1 MRGIGS
7 TLLALGALTVLTL
20 AAPRET
26 RAQDDP
32 PPDSA
37 GVAPDSAAAAAAAA
51 AAEADSVAADSL
63 VGELPGEL
71 VGALRDSTE
80 EARFAVLAD
89 PLQPPDEL
97 VAARVIS
104 WDRARIRRSN
114 ALTLMELL
122 AEMIPG
128 SLTLRAG
135 FVSGPHHLLDG
146 PFGPGALELR
156 VDGRP
161 LPPLIGSQHDL
172 SEFPIGTIDAI
183 RVTRMAS
190 GWRVELTTV
199 RRTDRRGYSRI
210 EAASGDP
217 NLESLR
223 LVYTNGFGSNFAMNA
238 GFELLDAD
246 SPSSDLQAFSGG
258 VSWMPGGGNSGVELQ
273 YERVGFDRVVGE
285 AATRKGAR
293 SRLMLGGRFELTD
306 DLQASAWFGEAGR
319 EIDPDEAGLDP
330 GSSDDAILAGA
341 ELRGVWP
348 IGWASVGGTYGDE
361 AWLPSFEAQLGGG
374 VGIGSIVS
382 LDASARIG
390 SWDDFSTRDT
400 RLGAR
405 IHLPISGLSAR
416 AEVATGIRGVPYAAG
431 DSVRADSVG
440 YDGLSAGLDLDAG
453 PFRIGASVER
463 QKVDRQ
469 FGFGT
474 GFDDGGVIGP
484 EADVVSLVG
493 YADIPLLPLSFL
505 GSEFGSI
512 RVRGT
517 ARRNTVES
525 ATTPFYLPESM
536 VRGEVYFEE
545 DFLEDDLGVR
555 IAMGIDRRD
564 AWLVPDGLGGS
575 VSSPSRTS
583 FDFDLGIRIIG
594 VQLFWRYDNVSRR
607 LQQDLPGFEFPLRR
621 QVFGI
626 RWAFFD

>member
-1 MRGIGS
+1 VRGIGS

-20 AAPRET
+20 AAPREA

-37 GVAPDSAAAAAAAA
+37 GVAPDSAVAAAAAA

-89 PLQPPDEL
+89 PLQPPDDL

-246 SPSSDLQAFSGG
+246 SPSTDLQAFSGG

-273 YERVGFDRVVGE
+273 YEHVGFDRVVGT
-285 AATRKGAR
+285 AAAEKGAR
-293 SRLMLGGRFELTD
+293 TRLMLGGRFELTD

-361 AWLPSFEAQLGGG
+361 AWLPSFEAQLAGG

-493 YADIPLLPLSFL
+493 YADIHLLPLSFL
-505 GSEFGSI
+505 GSEFGPI

-525 ATTPFYLPESM
+525 ATTPFYLPENM